1 MGTVKIAPVNRIE
14 GHMDLEAQTIAIG
27 GGESVVTHVENQ
39 VVMFRG
45 LENVMIGRD
54 PRDCPIIAPRT

>member
-14 GHMDLEAQTIAIG
+14 GHMDVDAVTDVNQ
-27 GGESVVTHVENQ
+27 VVTSVDNM

-45 LENVMIGRD
+45 LENVMIKRD
-54 PRDCPIIAPRT
+54 PRDGPIITPRT

>member
-1 MGTVKIAPVNRIE
+1 MGNIKIAPVNRIE
-14 GHMDLEAQTIAIG
+14 GHMDLEATTDLNKI
-27 GGESVVTHVENQ
+27 VNHVENQ

>member
-1 MGTVKIAPVNRIE
+1 MGNIKIAPVNRIE
-14 GHMDLEAQTIAIG
+14 GHMDLEATTDGNQI
-27 GGESVVTHVENQ
+27 VNHVENQ

>member
-1 MGTVKIAPVNRIE
+1 MGSVKIAPVNRIE
-14 GHMDLEAQTIAIG
+14 GHMDLLATTSGAGI
-27 GGESVVTHVENQ
+27 VTDVKNK

-45 LENVMIGRD
+45 LENIMVGRD

>member
-14 GHMDLEAQTIAIG
+14 GHMDLEATTDVSKI
-27 GGESVVTHVENQ
+27 VTHVKNQ

>member
-1 MGTVKIAPVNRIE
+1 MGNIKIAPVNRIE
-14 GHMDLEAQTIAIG
+14 GHMDLEATTDSNQI
-27 GGESVVTHVENQ
+27 VNHVENQ

>member
-1 MGTVKIAPVNRIE
+1 MATVKIAPFNRLE
-14 GHMDLEAQTIAIG
+14 GHLDVDATTANDGFSEYVAT
-27 GGESVVTHVENQ
+27 VDNK

-45 LENVMIGRD
+45 LENIMVKRD

>member
-14 GHMDLEAQTIAIG
+14 GHMDVEATT
-27 GGESVVTHVENQ
+27 SVAQIVTDVKNK

-45 LENVMIGRD
+45 LENIMIGRD

>member
-1 MGTVKIAPVNRIE
+1 MGNIKIAPVNRIE
-14 GHMDLEAQTIAIG
+14 GHMDLEATTDANQI
-27 GGESVVTHVENQ
+27 VNHVENQ